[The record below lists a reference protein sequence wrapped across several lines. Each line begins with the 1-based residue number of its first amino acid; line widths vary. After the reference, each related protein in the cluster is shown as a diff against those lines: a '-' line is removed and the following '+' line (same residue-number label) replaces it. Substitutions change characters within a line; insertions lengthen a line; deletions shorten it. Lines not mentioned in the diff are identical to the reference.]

1 MPLGL
6 SRIALSEADA
16 LVGRVRQGVQRL
28 ERSKTPQK
36 KEKTQMSIGEIK
48 FGKSRPD
55 RTKYV
60 KVDIE
65 MSDETGDQLYKLGL
79 IALKHDR
86 EAVIEYVF
94 KKALLEMCKR

>member
-1 MPLGL
+1 M
-6 SRIALSEADA
+6 
-16 LVGRVRQGVQRL
+16 
-28 ERSKTPQK
+28 ERSQTAQ
-36 KEKTQMSIGEIK
+36 KEKTQMKHLGEIK

-65 MSDETGDQLYKLGL
+65 MSDETGDQLYRLGL

>member
-1 MPLGL
+1 MKHLGK
-6 SRIALSEADA
+6 I
-16 LVGRVRQGVQRL
+16 
-28 ERSKTPQK
+28 T
-36 KEKTQMSIGEIK
+36 

-55 RTKYV
+55 RTNYV

-65 MSDETGDQLYKLGL
+65 MSDKTGDQLYRLGL
-79 IALKHDR
+79 IAIKHDR

>member
-1 MPLGL
+1 
-6 SRIALSEADA
+6 
-16 LVGRVRQGVQRL
+16 
-28 ERSKTPQK
+28 
-36 KEKTQMSIGEIK
+36 
-48 FGKSRPD
+48 
-55 RTKYV
+55 V

>member
-1 MPLGL
+1 MKHL
-6 SRIALSEADA
+6 
-16 LVGRVRQGVQRL
+16 
-28 ERSKTPQK
+28 
-36 KEKTQMSIGEIK
+36 GEIK

-65 MSDETGDQLYKLGL
+65 MSDETGDQLCRLGL

-94 KKALLEMCKR
+94 KKALLEMCKRR

>member
-1 MPLGL
+1 M
-6 SRIALSEADA
+6 
-16 LVGRVRQGVQRL
+16 
-28 ERSKTPQK
+28 ERSQTPQK
-36 KEKTQMSIGEIK
+36 EEEAQMHIGEIK

-65 MSDETGDQLYKLGL
+65 MSDETGDQLYRLGL
-79 IALKHDR
+79 IAIKQDR

>member
-1 MPLGL
+1 MKDLCK
-6 SRIALSEADA
+6 I
-16 LVGRVRQGVQRL
+16 
-28 ERSKTPQK
+28 T
-36 KEKTQMSIGEIK
+36 

-65 MSDETGDQLYKLGL
+65 MSDETGDQLYRLGL

>member
-1 MPLGL
+1 MKHLGK
-6 SRIALSEADA
+6 I
-16 LVGRVRQGVQRL
+16 
-28 ERSKTPQK
+28 T
-36 KEKTQMSIGEIK
+36 

-65 MSDETGDQLYKLGL
+65 MSDETSDQLYRLGL
-79 IALKHDR
+79 VALKHDR